1 MRPSRDLNG
10 LKRMI
15 RPQQRRLM
23 PVHIGAPVVIP
34 GLRYGDQRRF
44 GAPDGPAHLIF
55 LIAAPTEGDADHMT
69 ILAALARR
77 LVHASFREALST
89 AADPQQV
96 AELITRE

>member
-1 MRPSRDLNG
+1 MPTGIEGGIGIPHARSRHVTTPSVAFGRSG
-10 LKRMI
+10 
-15 RPQQRRLM
+15 
-23 PVHIGAPVVIP
+23 P
-34 GLRYGDQRRF
+34 GVDF

-89 AADPQQV
+89 AADPQAA
-96 AELITRE
+96 AELINREVSGK